1 MTKKSYSIPIKGIGK
16 RRKKIDSLDLRL
28 LGLLNKRLSIAR
40 EISEI
45 KKRMGLKIYDPLREK
60 EVIKRL
66 ASRNRGPL
74 KEEDVRRI
82 FSTFMR
88 ISRKSKG

>member
-1 MTKKSYSIPIKGIGK
+1 MTKKSYSIPIKDIGK

-28 LGLLNKRLSIAR
+28 LGLLNKRLSIAL

-74 KEEDVRRI
+74 KKGDVGRI
-82 FSTFMR
+82 FSTLMR

>member
-28 LGLLNKRLSIAR
+28 LGLLNKRLSIAL
-40 EISEI
+40 EIRKI

-74 KEEDVRRI
+74 KKEDVRRI

>member
-28 LGLLNKRLSIAR
+28 LGLLNKRLSIVL
-40 EISEI
+40 EIRKI

-74 KEEDVRRI
+74 KKEDVRRI